1 MEAKYD
7 GRDFHLYLTESER
20 RREVSILPTTQ
31 LTTCLKRLDG
41 TDLGKRVDL
50 IFGEAE
56 NPDGIDLSFFDS
68 EDGMDSL
75 DLCMGLRVV
84 INRDAYENLLRL
96 GQAVSTYSHTE
107 NKVRV
112 VRRLN

>member
-1 MEAKYD
+1 MDAMYD
-7 GRDFHLYLTESER
+7 GRDFHLYLSETER

-31 LTTCLKRLDG
+31 LTTCLERLDG

-50 IFGEAE
+50 IFGEAK

-68 EDGMDSL
+68 EDGMNDIGS
-75 DLCMGLRVV
+75 CIGIRVV
-84 INRDAYENLLRL
+84 MNRRAYESLLRL
-96 GQAVSTYSHTE
+96 GQAVSTYGNTE

-112 VRRLN
+112 VRRLK